1 MKHRIINYRKRID
14 DLIKNSSKD
23 TDWEAVLSEHLNQIS
38 FFQHERLVHLIV
50 TMTFAILEML
60 SIILFI
66 FSCFPMIIVLPIAFL
81 VLLVPYIFH
90 YYLLENE
97 VQKMYEQYDEI
108 LSKIKKQQKAV
119 EIPPL
124 NSSLLL
130 VINDYSSQNIVRQ
143 VVER

>member
-50 TMTFAILEML
+50 TITFAILEML

-108 LSKIKKQQKAV
+108 LSKIKK
-119 EIPPL
+119 
-124 NSSLLL
+124 
-130 VINDYSSQNIVRQ
+130 
-143 VVER
+143 